1 MENNLEEKLGAIL
14 SNPDMMQKIQT
25 LAQSL
30 GQNSSAE
37 PSAQVQGP
45 ANGPGLDPMLLQKLA
60 GLAGQTG
67 IDKNQQT
74 LLAALGPYLSR
85 GKVNK
90 LENAMRAAKMA
101 RLASTFLG
109 NGGAQLLT
117 GR

>member
-1 MENNLEEKLGAIL
+1 MENNLEQQLSAIL
-14 SNPDMMQKIQT
+14 SDPAMMSRIQS

-30 GQNSSAE
+30 GQQSAPGGESSHQDSN
-37 PSAQVQGP
+37 PSVP
-45 ANGPGLDPMLLQKLA
+45 DPGTLQALT
-60 GLAGQTG
+60 GLAGNTAVDPDQRA
-67 IDKNQQT
+67 
-74 LLAALGPYLSR
+74 LLSALSPYLSR
-85 GKVNK
+85 DRVSK